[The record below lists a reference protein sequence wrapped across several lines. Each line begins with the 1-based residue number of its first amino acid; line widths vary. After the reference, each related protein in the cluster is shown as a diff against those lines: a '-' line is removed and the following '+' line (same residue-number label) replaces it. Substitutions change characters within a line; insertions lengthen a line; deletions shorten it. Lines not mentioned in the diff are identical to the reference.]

1 MKTRYLILAT
11 IVLLLQSCYSDIE
24 FENLMPE
31 PVPVINAVA
40 TPDTVVMASVSR
52 SYSYEENLGDLYVK
66 DADVSLYVNGTLH
79 GKMQGKE
86 VSTHPV
92 VDSGGVTEELSR
104 KWIYTSDYVPSP
116 GDDIKIEAATRY
128 GTASVSAIIPQPADV
143 ESVTFDAV
151 RHDGNEWTTQVSY
164 DVTYHVRINDKPG
177 ERNYY
182 MLGVRHKE
190 MGGYWS
196 FIRIYLTD
204 PVFGMQ
210 NQDITDIGGDT
221 PYTMT
226 VTVFDDTTFDGT
238 TYDLRFDEYAY
249 DGYNTIGY
257 AQDSME
263 REVILYSITE
273 DYYKYMRSVQKDMHR
288 DDSTLGD
295 LGIYE
300 PIFIHNSV
308 DGGVGA
314 LCAQSSVS
322 TLLTIE

>member
-1 MKTRYLILAT
+1 
-11 IVLLLQSCYSDIE
+11 
-24 FENLMPE
+24 MPE

-40 TPDTVVMASVSR
+40 TPDTVVMASISR

-128 GTASVSAIIPQPADV
+128 GTASVSA
-143 ESVTFDAV
+143 
-151 RHDGNEWTTQVSY
+151 Y

-182 MLGVRHKE
+182 MLGVRHKDTSD
-190 MGGYWS
+190 WS

-210 NQDITDIGGDT
+210 NQDITDIGSDT

-226 VTVFDDTTFDGT
+226 VTVFDDTMFDGT
-238 TYDLRFDEYAY
+238 TYDLRFEEYAY
-249 DGYNTIGY
+249 DGYNSIGY
-257 AQDSME
+257 WQDSME

-308 DGGVGA
+308 DGGAGA

-322 TLLTIE
+322 TMLTIE

>member
-11 IVLLLQSCYSDIE
+11 IALLLQSCYSDIE
-24 FENLMPE
+24 FKGLMPE

-40 TPDTVVMASVSR
+40 TPDTVVMASISR

-128 GTASVSAIIPQPADV
+128 GTASVSDVIPQPAYV

-182 MLGVRHKE
+182 MLGVRHKDTSD
-190 MGGYWS
+190 WS

-210 NQDITDIGGDT
+210 NQDITDIGSDT

-226 VTVFDDTTFDGT
+226 VTVFDDTMFDGT
-238 TYDLRFDEYAY
+238 TYDLRFEEYAY
-249 DGYNTIGY
+249 DGYNSIGY
-257 AQDSME
+257 WQDSME

-308 DGGVGA
+308 DGGAGA
-314 LCAQSSVS
+314 LSPQSAGA
-322 TLLTIE
+322 TKLTIE